1 MSLIL
6 LNCWNKNIDMVA
18 DVNRF
23 DSRGRIS
30 EHVNNKAQLLYQ
42 NEDTTLAIG
51 IIGNSVESE
60 FLKKHAVAKGKSMI
74 NGQFTVANI
83 CKTYDFMLNPKLEW
97 VLVFKRKG
105 RVSYI
110 NWDGEDAY
118 YIDLPKVSDQ
128 ASHVHAIGIG
138 SEYLKG
144 LMEGVHMST
153 LPDAKVELD
162 KLYIDLFTKV
172 VQRYP
177 KISPQIHKLKI

>member
-6 LNCWNKNIDMVA
+6 LNCWRKSIDMVA

-23 DSRGRIS
+23 DSRGRVV

-51 IIGNSVESE
+51 IIGNSVEAE
-60 FLKKHAVAKGKSMI
+60 ILKKQAISKGKSMI
-74 NGQFTVANI
+74 NGQFTVASI
-83 CKTYDFMLNPKLEW
+83 CKTYEFMLNPKLEW

-105 RVSYI
+105 RLSYI
-110 NWDGEDAY
+110 NWDGNDAY
-118 YIDLPKVSDQ
+118 YIDLPQVEDQ
-128 ASHVHAIGIG
+128 NSHVHAIGIG

-144 LMEGVHMST
+144 LMEGMHFGT
-153 LPDAKVELD
+153 PPDANLLLD
-162 KLYIDLFTKV
+162 SLYVNLFTKV
-172 VQRYP
+172 VHRYP